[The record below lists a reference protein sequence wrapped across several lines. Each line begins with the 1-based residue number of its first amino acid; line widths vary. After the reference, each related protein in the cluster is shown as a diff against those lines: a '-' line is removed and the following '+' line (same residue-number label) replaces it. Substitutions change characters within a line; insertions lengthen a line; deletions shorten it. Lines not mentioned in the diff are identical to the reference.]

1 MQFKQPLTACVAG
14 ALGLAFSAGAFA
26 QDMTGMQ
33 NWKESQDKRFYVA
46 PMVSYGFFQ
55 NDSVGGDSDSFGKL
69 RNDNDNS
76 LGTTLAIGKPI
87 NSWLNLELFGFY
99 FNPDQKLNGR
109 NAGDADVYGFG
120 LDALFFP
127 ARDTL
132 PVYGILGAAWGKT
145 DPGYGS
151 INGNN
156 VGDDADSDYLDAG
169 VGYMYTLND
178 YGMKVRAEY
187 RYRYTTV
194 DSSDVLGSGYEDAR
208 YNNHILSVGLQI
220 PLGAPPS
227 TETPTPAPAPTGPMD
242 SDGDGVI
249 DANDQCP
256 GTPRGTEV
264 DARGCP
270 IEKQAPI
277 VLKGVT
283 FEFDSSKL
291 TSQAEGRLDNVV
303 DALSASEGVNFR
315 IDGYTDS
322 TGPAKYNQG
331 LSQRRVE
338 SVNSYLTDHG
348 ISSSRITGTEGHGE
362 QEPVATNETAAGRAQ
377 NRRVELHVSD
387 QGGDSMDSDSSMD
400 SGSSMDSD
408 SDSSMG
414 SDSGM

>member
-26 QDMTGMQ
+26 QDNGTP
-33 NWKESQDKRFYVA
+33 QDKRFYVA
-46 PMVSYGFFQ
+46 PMVSYGFFDS
-55 NDSVGGDSDSFGKL
+55 DSVGDSSDNFGRL
-69 RNDNDNS
+69 DVNNDDS
-76 LGTTLAIGKPI
+76 LGGSLAIGKPI
-87 NSWLNLELFGFY
+87 NSWLNLELYGFY
-99 FNPDQKLNGR
+99 FNPDQSLNGQD
-109 NAGDADVYGFG
+109 AADADLYGFG

-127 ARDTL
+127 ARDTF
-132 PVYGILGAAWGKT
+132 PIYGILGAAWGKK

-156 VGDDADSDYLDAG
+156 VGDDADADFLDAG

-178 YGMKVRAEY
+178 YGLKVRAEY

-194 DSSDVLGSGYEDAR
+194 DSADVLGAGYEDQR
-208 YNNHILSVGLQI
+208 YNDNIVSVGLQI
-220 PLGAPPS
+220 PLGAPPQAPQ
-227 TETPTPAPAPTGPMD
+227 PTPPPAPTGPQD

-270 IEKQAPI
+270 IQKTAPI

-291 TSQAEGRLDNVV
+291 TSQAQNRLDNVI
-303 DALSASEGVNFR
+303 DALNASPAVDFR

-322 TGPAKYNQG
+322 IGTEKYNQG
-331 LSQRRVE
+331 LSQRRVD
-338 SVNSYLTDHG
+338 SVESYLTNHG
-348 ISSSRITGTEGHGE
+348 ISSTRITGTMGHGE
-362 QEPVATNETAAGRAQ
+362 NNPVATNETAAGRAQ
-377 NRRVELHVSD
+377 NRRVELNVTD
-387 QGGDSMDSDSSMD
+387 QGDSM
-400 SGSSMDSD
+400 
-408 SDSSMG
+408 
-414 SDSGM
+414 SGM

>member
-1 MQFKQPLTACVAG
+1 MQIKQTLSVGVVG
-14 ALGLAFSAGAFA
+14 ALGLAFSASAFA
-26 QDMTGMQ
+26 QS
-33 NWKESQDKRFYVA
+33 NVPQDKRFYVA
-46 PMVSYGFFQ
+46 PMVSYGFFGNDTVGQ
-55 NDSVGGDSDSFGKL
+55 DSSSRGSLATRNDDSVGA
-69 RNDNDNS
+69 
-76 LGTTLAIGKPI
+76 TLAIGKPI
-87 NSWLNLELFGFY
+87 NSWLNLELYGFY
-99 FNPDQKLNGR
+99 FNPDQSLNNN

-132 PVYGILGAAWGKT
+132 PVYGILGASWGKE

-151 INGNN
+151 INGNS
-156 VGDDADSDYLDAG
+156 VGDDADSDFLDAG

-194 DSSDVLGSGYEDAR
+194 DSADVLGAGYEDAR
-208 YNNHILSVGLQI
+208 YNNHILSLGLQI
-220 PLGAPPS
+220 PLGAPPQA
-227 TETPTPAPAPTGPMD
+227 PAPVPAPAPTGPMD

-291 TSQAEGRLDNVV
+291 TSQAENRLDNVV
-303 DALSASEGVNFR
+303 DALGASDSVDFR

-322 TGPAKYNQG
+322 VGSDSYNQS
-331 LSQRRVE
+331 LSQRRVD
-338 SVNSYLTDHG
+338 SVKSYLTQHG
-348 ISSSRITGTEGHGE
+348 ISTTRITGTTGHGE
-362 QEPVATNETAAGRAQ
+362 TNPVATNETAAGRAQ
-377 NRRVELHVSD
+377 NRRVELHVTN
-387 QGGDSMDSDSSMD
+387 QGDDA
-400 SGSSMDSD
+400 
-408 SDSSMG
+408 
-414 SDSGM
+414 GM